1 VHTAKK
7 AALTALA
14 ILLADLATP
23 ASARS
28 LAAVR
33 QRGVLSVCAPPNAL
47 PAATKRGQ
55 PRGIQIELAQVIADR
70 LGVALDVAWVT
81 EMAMY
86 RRVDCDLVLDVFTT
100 YHALKE
106 TRLAPTIPYQHTGVA
121 LVLRPGLDSVTGFGD
136 LPKEARLAVQFGSAA
151 QYILGKRGLKTI
163 AFGFEDEMMAA
174 VASGEVDAAAVTPVS
189 AGWYLHQHPDTKLRL
204 VHAYEAEPELAW
216 DLAVGM
222 RRADRGMRRAVDDIV
237 RQMLADGTVS
247 RIYAAYG
254 IEHRLPEQAARLA
267 PDPQAAK
274 PSAAAGTSAPP

>member
-1 VHTAKK
+1 VQTAKL

-23 ASARS
+23 VSARS
-28 LAAVR
+28 LTAVR

-55 PRGIQIELAQVIADR
+55 PRGIQIELAQVIANR

-136 LPKEARLAVQFGSAA
+136 LPKDARLAVQFGSA
-151 QYILGKRGLKTI
+151 
-163 AFGFEDEMMAA
+163 
-174 VASGEVDAAAVTPVS
+174 S
-189 AGWYLHQHPDTKLRL
+189 
-204 VHAYEAEPELAW
+204 
-216 DLAVGM
+216 
-222 RRADRGMRRAVDDIV
+222 
-237 RQMLADGTVS
+237 
-247 RIYAAYG
+247 
-254 IEHRLPEQAARLA
+254 
-267 PDPQAAK
+267 
-274 PSAAAGTSAPP
+274 